1 MRYELSYIIKGDL
14 EAEITKEISQGLVS
28 FVSGISQDTKIIIQP
43 KAQELAYP
51 IKKQTQGFW
60 GALEFS
66 LEEEKLSELEKKL
79 KETKEIIRFMITK
92 KPVEKKKKKKK
103 KKPAQ
108 SQASERTR
116 QTTELLAGKKA
127 ETKEKVVETKEEEKQ
142 KPLSQKAKKEEKVE
156 IKDLDKKLDEILG
169 KI

>member
-1 MRYELSYIIKGDL
+1 MRYELSYIIKSDSG
-14 EAEITKEISQGLVS
+14 EEKTREVNQGLVD
-28 FVSGISQDTKIIIQP
+28 FISRISENVKTTIQP

-60 GALEFS
+60 STLEFS
-66 LEEEKLSELEKKL
+66 LEAEELPELEKKL

-92 KPVEKKKKKKK
+92 KPIEKKRK
-103 KKPAQ
+103 
-108 SQASERTR
+108 
-116 QTTELLAGKKA
+116 
-127 ETKEKVVETKEEEKQ
+127 KEKEKTAVSPKAAPALVKQDLSKEEKQ
-142 KPLSQKAKKEEKVE
+142 KPPPRKAKKEERVD